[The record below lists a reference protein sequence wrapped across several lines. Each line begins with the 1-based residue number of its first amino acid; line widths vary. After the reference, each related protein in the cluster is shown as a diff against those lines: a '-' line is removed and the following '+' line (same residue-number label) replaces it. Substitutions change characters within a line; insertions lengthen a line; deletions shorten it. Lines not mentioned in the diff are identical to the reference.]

1 MRNSSVAV
9 VGADAVG
16 KTSFVLALGAKEAV
30 TNAAQQRQYLWPR
43 PGRNGHKTTTVRI
56 LRSREE
62 APDGDDGVFVLLFDL
77 TRRDSLAAVIA
88 QWAHLAD
95 VTGRKLLLVGTHVD
109 CNSKREIL
117 SSEVREISGEF
128 HGYEE
133 VCCRPGD
140 EGMLRVQQRLTQ
152 WTTGGSAV
160 MASDLPLARASI
172 CGGFPRPVVTMMMP
186 NVWLYDPTEEVSSSL
201 AATGVGGDVKLRTI
215 SKAIYDI
222 RGAVAEKSKA
232 LTKYRDRQMS
242 HWLTRSRYFGPT
254 ESSRHKRWQE
264 EQKKRQLAQ
273 GHVHHHVSNMR
284 SVPDER
290 GRSVSHPDK
299 FAPPSRKPTARRVT
313 GHLSSS
319 SSSENEESPGTPLE
333 RKSFMQPTELT
344 KQRQRQLEAGN
355 AQEQKKRLATKRA
368 LRKQRRAASNDLD
381 TIYALSS
388 APGKAGVAVIR
399 ISGDQADSCL
409 QQLSK
414 STALPK
420 PRVAAM
426 RKLYHP
432 KRKEHLD
439 DALVLRFPHPKSF
452 TGEDIVE
459 LHTHGSVAVVS
470 GVLEALSHVPHCR
483 AAEAGEFTERA
494 FDNNKIDLVQV
505 EGLADLLSAETEA
518 QRGQA
523 LRQLSG
529 DIGEIYEGWRDS
541 LVKCLAYTEAMIDFG
556 DDEDDVTDAS
566 YEAAVDRVRA
576 LADSI
581 RGHLADGRR
590 GEILRSGVQV
600 AILGPPNA
608 GKSSLLN
615 ILARRPA
622 AIVSSIAGT
631 TRDVVQ
637 VPLNIAG
644 YPVIVS
650 DTAGLRETEDIVEKE
665 GVLRAQQ
672 CASDA
677 DICVVMMDIQTAG
690 QLHSGEYQSYLRDGA
705 FAVLNKSDQVDES
718 HIASVLETFDSK
730 QRDQLLIVSCAEG
743 DNIDVFVDKLASA
756 VKDKLAV
763 SAGGS
768 TNGAL
773 ITRERHRQNLVECL
787 SCLDRF
793 LADPYQSE
801 IAAEDLR
808 RAVMAIGR
816 ILGRIDV
823 EDVLD
828 VLFADFCIGK

>member
-1 MRNSSVAV
+1 
-9 VGADAVG
+9 
-16 KTSFVLALGAKEAV
+16 
-30 TNAAQQRQYLWPR
+30 
-43 PGRNGHKTTTVRI
+43 
-56 LRSREE
+56 
-62 APDGDDGVFVLLFDL
+62 
-77 TRRDSLAAVIA
+77 
-88 QWAHLAD
+88 
-95 VTGRKLLLVGTHVD
+95 
-109 CNSKREIL
+109 
-117 SSEVREISGEF
+117 
-128 HGYEE
+128 
-133 VCCRPGD
+133 
-140 EGMLRVQQRLTQ
+140 MLRRLCALR
-152 WTTGGSAV
+152 GRA
-160 MASDLPLARASI
+160 AAARARR
-172 CGGFPRPVVTMMMP
+172 F
-186 NVWLYDPTEEVSSSL
+186 VSSTASTR
-201 AATGVGGDVKLRTI
+201 AGDNDIGV
-215 SKAIYDI
+215 Y
-222 RGAVAEKSKA
+222 E
-232 LTKYRDRQMS
+232 
-242 HWLTRSRYFGPT
+242 
-254 ESSRHKRWQE
+254 
-264 EQKKRQLAQ
+264 
-273 GHVHHHVSNMR
+273 
-284 SVPDER
+284 
-290 GRSVSHPDK
+290 
-299 FAPPSRKPTARRVT
+299 
-313 GHLSSS
+313 
-319 SSSENEESPGTPLE
+319 
-333 RKSFMQPTELT
+333 
-344 KQRQRQLEAGN
+344 
-355 AQEQKKRLATKRA
+355 
-368 LRKQRRAASNDLD
+368 LD

-420 PRVAAM
+420 PRVAAT

-432 KRKEHLD
+432 KTKEHLD

-556 DDEDDVTDAS
+556 DDEDDVTDAA

-581 RGHLADGRR
+581 RGHMADGRR

-672 CASDA
+672 CASGA

-828 VLFADFCIGK
+828 GMIEFTAWEAYAYEDNSTINSASSEGTSRSSSKSESGQDVQSVYGSNRIDRVVLAEHLPQVSGALKATSLFAS

>member
-1 MRNSSVAV
+1 MLHRLS
-9 VGADAVG
+9 
-16 KTSFVLALGAKEAV
+16 AL
-30 TNAAQQRQYLWPR
+30 R
-43 PGRNGHKTTTVRI
+43 
-56 LRSREE
+56 
-62 APDGDDGVFVLLFDL
+62 
-77 TRRDSLAAVIA
+77 
-88 QWAHLAD
+88 
-95 VTGRKLLLVGTHVD
+95 
-109 CNSKREIL
+109 
-117 SSEVREISGEF
+117 
-128 HGYEE
+128 
-133 VCCRPGD
+133 
-140 EGMLRVQQRLTQ
+140 
-152 WTTGGSAV
+152 GG
-160 MASDLPLARASI
+160 ARAA
-172 CGGFPRPVVTMMMP
+172 R
-186 NVWLYDPTEEVSSSL
+186 
-201 AATGVGGDVKLRTI
+201 
-215 SKAIYDI
+215 
-222 RGAVAEKSKA
+222 
-232 LTKYRDRQMS
+232 
-242 HWLTRSRYFGPT
+242 
-254 ESSRHKRWQE
+254 
-264 EQKKRQLAQ
+264 
-273 GHVHHHVSNMR
+273 
-284 SVPDER
+284 
-290 GRSVSHPDK
+290 
-299 FAPPSRKPTARRVT
+299 ARRFAS
-313 GHLSSS
+313 LSAA
-319 SSSENEESPGTPLE
+319 
-333 RKSFMQPTELT
+333 
-344 KQRQRQLEAGN
+344 AG
-355 AQEQKKRLATKRA
+355 AGDQDIGVYE
-368 LRKQRRAASNDLD
+368 LD

-399 ISGDQADSCL
+399 ISGEQADSCL

-414 STALPK
+414 STALPE
-420 PRVAAM
+420 PRVAAL

-432 KRKEHLD
+432 KTKEHLD

-529 DIGEIYEGWRDS
+529 DVGEIYEGWRNS
-541 LVKCLAYTEAMIDFG
+541 LVRCLAYTEAMIDFG
-556 DDEDDVTDAS
+556 DDEDDVTDAA
-566 YEAAVDRVRA
+566 YEAAVDRVRV

-615 ILARRPA
+615 VLARRPA

-650 DTAGLRETEDIVEKE
+650 DTAGIRETEDLVEKE

-677 DICVVMMDIQTAG
+677 DICVLMMDNAEL
-690 QLHSGEYQSYLRDGA
+690 LHNDEYQSYLKEGA
-705 FAVLNKSDQVDES
+705 IAVLNKSDQFDEDEIGRVIS
-718 HIASVLETFDSK
+718 TFDTE
-730 QRDQLLIVSCAEG
+730 QRDQLLVISCAEG
-743 DNIDVFVDKLASA
+743 DNIDVFVDNLAAAVKEKLEMSSGASA
-756 VKDKLAV
+756 
-763 SAGGS
+763 
-768 TNGAL
+768 NGAL

-787 SCLDRF
+787 SCLERF

>member
-1 MRNSSVAV
+1 MLSRLSALRGRTTA
-9 VGADAVG
+9 GARRFAGISDA
-16 KTSFVLALGAKEAV
+16 
-30 TNAAQQRQYLWPR
+30 
-43 PGRNGHKTTTVRI
+43 
-56 LRSREE
+56 
-62 APDGDDGVFVLLFDL
+62 
-77 TRRDSLAAVIA
+77 
-88 QWAHLAD
+88 
-95 VTGRKLLLVGTHVD
+95 TG
-109 CNSKREIL
+109 
-117 SSEVREISGEF
+117 SGEDKV
-128 HGYEE
+128 GVYE
-133 VCCRPGD
+133 
-140 EGMLRVQQRLTQ
+140 
-152 WTTGGSAV
+152 
-160 MASDLPLARASI
+160 
-172 CGGFPRPVVTMMMP
+172 
-186 NVWLYDPTEEVSSSL
+186 
-201 AATGVGGDVKLRTI
+201 
-215 SKAIYDI
+215 
-222 RGAVAEKSKA
+222 
-232 LTKYRDRQMS
+232 
-242 HWLTRSRYFGPT
+242 
-254 ESSRHKRWQE
+254 
-264 EQKKRQLAQ
+264 
-273 GHVHHHVSNMR
+273 
-284 SVPDER
+284 
-290 GRSVSHPDK
+290 
-299 FAPPSRKPTARRVT
+299 
-313 GHLSSS
+313 
-319 SSSENEESPGTPLE
+319 
-333 RKSFMQPTELT
+333 
-344 KQRQRQLEAGN
+344 
-355 AQEQKKRLATKRA
+355 
-368 LRKQRRAASNDLD
+368 LD

-409 QQLSK
+409 QQLSS
-414 STALPK
+414 STALPE
-420 PRVAAM
+420 PRIAALK
-426 RKLYHP
+426 KLYHP
-432 KRKEHLD
+432 KTKEHLD

-459 LHTHGSVAVVS
+459 LHTHGSIAVVS

-529 DIGEIYEGWRDS
+529 DIGEIYEGWRES
-541 LVKCLAYTEAMIDFG
+541 LVRCLAYTEAMIDFG
-556 DDEDDVTDAS
+556 DDEDDVTDAA
-566 YEAAVDRVRA
+566 YQAAIDRVRG
-576 LADSI
+576 LAESI
-581 RGHLADGRR
+581 RSHLADGRR

-615 ILARRPA
+615 VLARRPA

-644 YPVIVS
+644 FPVIVS

-677 DICVVMMDIQTAG
+677 DICVVMMDIQNAA
-690 QLHSGEYQSYLRDGA
+690 QLHEQEYQSYLKDGGI
-705 FAVLNKSDQVDES
+705 AVLNKRDQVDES
-718 HIASVLETFDSK
+718 EITGILGTFDAK
-730 QRDQLLIVSCAEG
+730 QRAQVLVTSCAEG
-743 DNIDVFVDKLASA
+743 DGIDVFVQKLATA
-756 VKDKLAV
+756 VKEKLEV

-768 TNGAL
+768 GNGAL
-773 ITRERHRQNLVECL
+773 ITRERHRQNLVACL
-787 SCLDRF
+787 ACLDCF

>member
-1 MRNSSVAV
+1 
-9 VGADAVG
+9 
-16 KTSFVLALGAKEAV
+16 
-30 TNAAQQRQYLWPR
+30 
-43 PGRNGHKTTTVRI
+43 
-56 LRSREE
+56 
-62 APDGDDGVFVLLFDL
+62 
-77 TRRDSLAAVIA
+77 
-88 QWAHLAD
+88 
-95 VTGRKLLLVGTHVD
+95 
-109 CNSKREIL
+109 
-117 SSEVREISGEF
+117 
-128 HGYEE
+128 
-133 VCCRPGD
+133 
-140 EGMLRVQQRLTQ
+140 MLRRVCTLRT
-152 WTTGGSAV
+152 A
-160 MASDLPLARASI
+160 ARARR
-172 CGGFPRPVVTMMMP
+172 F
-186 NVWLYDPTEEVSSSL
+186 
-201 AATGVGGDVKLRTI
+201 A
-215 SKAIYDI
+215 
-222 RGAVAEKSKA
+222 
-232 LTKYRDRQMS
+232 
-242 HWLTRSRYFGPT
+242 
-254 ESSRHKRWQE
+254 
-264 EQKKRQLAQ
+264 
-273 GHVHHHVSNMR
+273 
-284 SVPDER
+284 
-290 GRSVSHPDK
+290 SVS
-299 FAPPSRKPTARRVT
+299 
-313 GHLSSS
+313 
-319 SSSENEESPGTPLE
+319 
-333 RKSFMQPTELT
+333 
-344 KQRQRQLEAGN
+344 
-355 AQEQKKRLATKRA
+355 
-368 LRKQRRAASNDLD
+368 AASGAGDHDIGVYELD
-381 TIYALSS
+381 TIYSLSS

-399 ISGDQADSCL
+399 ISGEQADSCL
-409 QQLSK
+409 QQLST
-414 STALPK
+414 STALPE
-420 PRVAAM
+420 PRVAAL

-432 KRKEHLD
+432 KTKEHLD

-529 DIGEIYEGWRDS
+529 DVGDIYEGWRDS
-541 LVKCLAYTEAMIDFG
+541 LVRCLAYTEAMIDFG
-556 DDEDDVTDAS
+556 DDEDDVTDAA
-566 YEAAVDRVRA
+566 YEAAVDRVRV

-615 ILARRPA
+615 LLARRPA

-650 DTAGLRETEDIVEKE
+650 DTAGIRETEDIVEKE

-677 DICVVMMDIQTAG
+677 DICVLMMDIQNAAL
-690 QLHSGEYQSYLRDGA
+690 LHSNEYQSYLKEGA
-705 FAVLNKSDQVDES
+705 IVVLNKSDQFDEDE
-718 HIASVLETFDSK
+718 IGRVLNNFDSE
-730 QRDQLLIVSCAEG
+730 QRGQLLVISCAEG
-743 DNIDVFVDKLASA
+743 DNIDVFVNKLAST
-756 VKDKLAV
+756 VKEQLEV
-763 SAGGS
+763 SSGASANGS
-768 TNGAL
+768 L
-773 ITRERHRQNLVECL
+773 ITRERHRQNLVDCL

-801 IAAEDLR
+801 LAAEDLR
-808 RAVMAIGR
+808 RAAMAIGR